1 MTDENQPAGDETLL
15 PFSTDTPLMEGTPV
29 DAADGE
35 VLGTVAEDAGD
46 RFKISA
52 PLAPDYW
59 LPKAS
64 IAGMAPGGDLVVSVG
79 SEEIDQAKIAGPE
92 QS

>member
-1 MTDENQPAGDETLL
+1 MVEENRPLREGDLL
-15 PFSTDTPLMEGTPV
+15 PFAMDTPLMEGTPV
-29 DAADGE
+29 EAADGE
-35 VLGTVAEDAGD
+35 VLGTVAEEAGD

-64 IAGMAPGGDLVVSVG
+64 IAGVAPGGDLVVSVR
-79 SEEIDQAKIAGPE
+79 SEEIDQAKVPGPD
-92 QS
+92 QA